1 MLEDK
6 KEEMLSKS
14 NYLWLRGWQPAETE
28 GWCWPGTGILLDKF
42 FFLKLWM
49 PSGHILI
56 YSQLKEIKGLNW
68 APEQAS
74 INC

>member
-1 MLEDK
+1 MSVSWGEYLQYLEEEKKEEMLEDK

-42 FFLKLWM
+42 IFK
-49 PSGHILI
+49 
-56 YSQLKEIKGLNW
+56 
-68 APEQAS
+68 
-74 INC
+74 NCECLLAIS